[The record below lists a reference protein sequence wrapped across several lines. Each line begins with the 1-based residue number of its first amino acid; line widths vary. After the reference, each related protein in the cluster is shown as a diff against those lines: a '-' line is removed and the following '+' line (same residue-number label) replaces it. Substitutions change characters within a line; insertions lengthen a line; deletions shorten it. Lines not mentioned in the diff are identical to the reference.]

1 MTRETRHFISLYF
14 KDGLLTTRKKRDVT
28 LAFGKDDLLYDRCKQ
43 LGSSNIKKIIGTDS
57 YKELTQRA
65 NKDGRSINNYIK
77 TLLRTS
83 LNE

>member
-14 KDGLLTTRKKRDVT
+14 KDGLLTPRKKRDVT
-28 LAFGKDDLLYDRCKQ
+28 LAFGKDDVLYELCKQ
-43 LGSSNIKKIIGTDS
+43 LGSSKIKKMIGIDS

-65 NKDGRSINNYIK
+65 NEDGRSINNYIK
-77 TLLRTS
+77 NLLRKS